1 MEQSSEKAGFNATGR
16 LPLLDSDLLKTFV
29 AISQTGSFNRAA
41 KSVFRTPSA
50 VSMQMKRLEGVLN
63 TVLFLREGRTVS
75 LTKEGESLLSYA
87 RRILQLHDE
96 AVAQFVCPSMEGTV
110 RIGTPEDFAIRF
122 LPNILNRFSCSHPKV
137 QVEVHSDGTKNLVRM
152 IEEGKLDLTLITCG
166 ATSASKVNSTVLF
179 DEPLVWVGKE
189 GGTAYAQR
197 PLPLAISDAGCPWR
211 STALEVMD
219 KQNVQYRIAY
229 TSQNTSG
236 QEAALLAD
244 LAIAALP
251 LSHAKTP
258 FRCLGEREGLPPLGS
273 YQIAYMRSPAAKG
286 QIYDDF
292 EKQIHN
298 CFEFVDRS

>member
-1 MEQSSEKAGFNATGR
+1 MELSLKKSEFSGKSG
-16 LPLLDSDLLKTFV
+16 LPVLDSDLLKTFV
-29 AISQTGSFNRAA
+29 AIAETGSFNRAA

-63 TVLFLREGRTVS
+63 AVLFLREGRSVS

-96 AVAQFVCPSMEGTV
+96 AVAQFICPSMEGTV
-110 RIGTPEDFAIRF
+110 RIGTPDDFAIRF
-122 LPNILNRFSCSHPKV
+122 LPNILTRFSCSHPKV
-137 QVEVHSDGTKNLVRM
+137 QVEVHSDGTKNLVKM

-166 ATSASKVNSTVLF
+166 ITAASKIKSTVIF
-179 DEPLVWVGKE
+179 EEPLVWVGRQ

-197 PLPLAISDAGCPWR
+197 PLPLAISDSGCPWR
-211 STALEVMD
+211 NTALEVMD
-219 KQNVQYRIAY
+219 RLNIQYRIAY
-229 TSQNTSG
+229 SSQNTSG

-258 FRCLGEREGLPPLGS
+258 YRCLGEREGLPTLGS
-273 YQIAYMRSPAAKG
+273 YQIAFMRSPGAKG
-286 QIYDDF
+286 QIFDDF
-292 EKQIHN
+292 EKQVYN
-298 CFEFVDRS
+298 SFEAVN

>member
-1 MEQSSEKAGFNATGR
+1 MEQSVENQEFSGLKR
-16 LPLLDSDLLKTFV
+16 LPVLDSELLKTFV
-29 AISQTGSFNRAA
+29 AIAETGSFNRAA
-41 KSVFRTPSA
+41 KLVFRTPSA

-63 TVLFLREGRTVS
+63 TVLFLREGRNVS
-75 LTKEGESLLSYA
+75 LTKEGESLMTYA

-96 AVAQFVCPSMEGTV
+96 AVAQFICPSMEGTV
-110 RIGTPEDFAIRF
+110 RIGTPDDFAIRF
-122 LPNILNRFSCSHPKV
+122 LPNILTRFSCSHPKV
-137 QVEVHSDGTKNLVRM
+137 QIEVHSGDTKNLVGM

-166 ATSASKVNSTVLF
+166 NTAASKIKSTVIF
-179 DEPLVWVGKE
+179 EEPLVWVGKE

-197 PLPLAISDAGCPWR
+197 PLPLAISDIGCPWR
-211 STALEVMD
+211 NEALEVMD
-219 KQNVQYRIAY
+219 RLNIPYRVAY
-229 TSQNTSG
+229 SSQNTPG

-258 FRCLGEREGLPPLGS
+258 YRCLGEKEGLPTLGS

-292 EKQIHN
+292 EKQVHN
-298 CFEFVDRS
+298 SFEAVN